1 MLDFKK
7 VEAKDKEVF
16 DKYKDKS
23 SGYSESSFVTLY
35 LWDKYYNLHF
45 AVDGDNLF
53 VRFTIDGK
61 NQYLFPLG
69 EGDKKEAVSLIEKE
83 ESGDIVFRFVTDK
96 QKDFLEKNF
105 SNRLYVTEK
114 EDLNDYVYETERLIS
129 LSGKKLH
136 GKKNHVNYF
145 EKTFDYEYEKV
156 TETAQIKECESLLL
170 KWVDEKTK
178 NINPIEG
185 DAMKRLFENYNNFD
199 IRGAVI
205 RVDGEIVAMTFGE
218 RLTDDTVLIQV
229 EKAREDIRGAYP
241 MINKLFLENEWSDTT
256 FVNREEDMGLEGLRK
271 AKESY
276 YPIFKM
282 RKYQAILRKEC

>member
-1 MLDFKK
+1 
-7 VEAKDKEVF
+7 
-16 DKYKDKS
+16 
-23 SGYSESSFVTLY
+23 
-35 LWDKYYNLHF
+35 
-45 AVDGDNLF
+45 
-53 VRFTIDGK
+53 
-61 NQYLFPLG
+61 
-69 EGDKKEAVSLIEKE
+69 
-83 ESGDIVFRFVTDK
+83 
-96 QKDFLEKNF
+96 LEKNF

-156 TETAQIKECESLLL
+156 TETSQIKECESLLL

-229 EKAREDIRGAYP
+229 EKAREDVRGAYP